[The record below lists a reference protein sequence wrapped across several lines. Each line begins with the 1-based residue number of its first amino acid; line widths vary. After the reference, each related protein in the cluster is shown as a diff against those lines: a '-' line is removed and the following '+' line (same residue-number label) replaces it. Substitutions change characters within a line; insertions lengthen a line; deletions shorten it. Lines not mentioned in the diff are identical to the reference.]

1 MKTIFRLSLI
11 GLFLFS
17 ACATFNTMDAFYNKH
32 KNDPNVSSFQV
43 PSYLKGLMRNVS
55 PELNDLLKNVKDF
68 RQISFNDCSPAQSA
82 EINQEINAITQNY
95 KDVVRKNEDFK
106 QTLVAVKEKGE
117 VLKEVVIHTVNN
129 NNHNI
134 LFLKGNFD
142 PERIQR
148 LAEGEDLGTL
158 FEN

>member
-1 MKTIFRLSLI
+1 MKTILRLTLI
-11 GLFLFS
+11 GLFLFT
-17 ACATFNTMDAFYNKH
+17 ACASLNTMDGFYNKH

-55 PELNDLLKNVKDF
+55 PELNSLFKNVKDF
-68 RQISFNDCSPAQSA
+68 RQISFKDCSPAQSA

-106 QTLVAVKEKGE
+106 QTLVAVKEKGNI
-117 VLKEVVIHTVNN
+117 LKEVVIHTVND

-142 PERIQR
+142 PERIQK
-148 LAEGEDLGTL
+148 LADSEDLGSL
-158 FEN
+158 FDN